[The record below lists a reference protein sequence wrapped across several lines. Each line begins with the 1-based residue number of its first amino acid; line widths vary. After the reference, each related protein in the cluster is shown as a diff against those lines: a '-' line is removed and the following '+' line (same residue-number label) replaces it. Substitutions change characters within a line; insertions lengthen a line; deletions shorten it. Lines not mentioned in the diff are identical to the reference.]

1 MRILNG
7 DIIYMRDGTPAVVKK
22 VDGQNGTVNL
32 DDKLQNVQKHAE
44 GGVKNG
50 LTEGQ
55 RKSFN
60 VNLNLIKG
68 DSKQE
73 EIRNLYDLIQN
84 HKDSKRIDP
93 KVLHYLENEL
103 MHRMHRDNYVPE
115 DYATD
120 LRNVP
125 QY

>member
-1 MRILNG
+1 MRIVNG
-7 DIIYMRDGTPAVVKK
+7 DIIYLRDGSPAVVKK
-22 VDGQNGTVNL
+22 VSRESGQVIS
-32 DDKLQNVQKHAE
+32 DDDIKSVQKQAE
-44 GGVKNG
+44 AGVKNG
-50 LTEGQ
+50 LDESQ
-55 RKSFN
+55 RNSFK

-73 EIRNLYDLIQN
+73 EIRNLYDLIQS

-93 KVLHYLENEL
+93 KVLNYLENEL
-103 MHRMHRDNYVPE
+103 MHRMHRDNYMPE
-115 DYATD
+115 NYEVN